1 MERLD
6 VTILEREYSFACSPE
21 GRDTLLAAAQ
31 HVDRTMRKLREN
43 SKTGTSAERI
53 AIMAAVQL
61 AAELLATPVGEGN
74 KGEFALGDYKRK
86 IEVLQQMV
94 DGALQRYGN
103 PVQAEAD
110 PASQGE
116 QPEAA
121 PLLPT

>member
-21 GRDTLLAAAQ
+21 GRETLLAAAQ
-31 HVDRTMRKLREN
+31 HVDRTMRKLREH

-74 KGEFALGDYKRK
+74 EGEFALCDYKRK

-103 PVQAEAD
+103 LAQAGAD
-110 PASQGE
+110 TASEGE
-116 QPEAA
+116 QPEQA